1 MVKYF
6 ALFVFGITTSVA
18 GAQELSESSTSPEA
32 SIIVEGETAD
42 LSAYSWVN
50 RPLVIF
56 ADSDKDPRFEQQ
68 MGYITEGLGE
78 LAERDV
84 IVLTDTTPKPLSSLR
99 TGLRPRGFMLVLI
112 GKDGNI
118 YLRKPLPWDIREITR
133 AIDKMPL
140 RQQEVHDRREAR

>member
-6 ALFVFGITTSVA
+6 ASFVLALSASAVL
-18 GAQELSESSTSPEA
+18 AQETSESTDSPA
-32 SIIVEGETAD
+32 PTIIVEGETAN
-42 LSAYSWVN
+42 LTEYSWVN
-50 RPLVIF
+50 RPLVVF

-68 MGYITEGLGE
+68 MGYITEGLDE

-84 IVLTDTTPKPLSSLR
+84 VVLTDTTPKPLSDLR
-99 TGLRPRGFMLVLI
+99 KELRPRGFMLVLI

-140 RQQEVHDRREAR
+140 RQQEVRDRREDR